1 VWLPPLGSAP
11 ALDTVLQIAG
21 PVPALTAPIG
31 VVDRPFEQRRTPL
44 IVDLSRA
51 AGNVALVGAP
61 QSGKSTALRT
71 LITALAVRHDP
82 RMVEFYCLDFGGG
95 GLTSLRN
102 WPHVGSVA
110 GRADPERVR
119 RTIARLGALIRS
131 REMLFHE
138 HGIESIEH
146 YRRLT
151 TKRDPL
157 CDRFGDVFLIVDGWL
172 SLQRELDNAEASVTA
187 LAAEGLSY
195 GVHVVVSASRWA
207 EIRPALRD
215 QIGTRIELR
224 LGDPADSE
232 LNRRRAQEVPERE
245 PGRGLTHEGLQMVV
259 ALPRLD
265 GQVSSS
271 GLADAAAQVG
281 QMLRRRHDGWTAPP
295 IALLPPQIEHDS
307 VRERTG
313 TIGPG
318 LIVGIEEDELEP
330 VAVDFTH
337 QLHLLVLGE
346 SECGKTA
353 TLRVLCRELLRTP
366 AAAQLHIVDPRRSL
380 LGVVDAASGQ
390 RGGYVASADALGEL
404 VPRLIGMLRRRMPPP
419 DTTPM
424 QMRTRSWWSG
434 PEIFIVV
441 DDYDLLAATG
451 GNPMSPL
458 LEMLPYSRDLGLH
471 LVVAR
476 SATGAARSMFEPL
489 LAGMRD
495 SGCMT
500 LLMSASPED
509 GLTIGSVRSTQL
521 PPGRG
526 VLVTRQRDPQL
537 IQVGWTPPP

>member
-1 VWLPPLGSAP
+1 M
-11 ALDTVLQIAG
+11 
-21 PVPALTAPIG
+21 
-31 VVDRPFEQRRTPL
+31 
-44 IVDLSRA
+44 
-51 AGNVALVGAP
+51 
-61 QSGKSTALRT
+61 RT

-95 GLTSLRN
+95 ALTSLRY

-110 GRADPERVR
+110 GRAEPERVR
-119 RTIARLGALIRS
+119 RTIARLAAVIRS
-131 REMLFHE
+131 RETLFRE

-146 YRRLT
+146 YRRLKAT
-151 TKRDPL
+151 RDPL
-157 CDRFGDVFLIVDGWL
+157 CDRFGDIFLIVDGWL
-172 SLQRELDNAEASVTA
+172 SLQRELDTAEATVTT

-232 LNRRRAQEVPERE
+232 LNRRRAQEVPEGE
-245 PGRGLTHEGLQMVV
+245 PGRGLTHEGLHMVV

-265 GQVSSS
+265 GQASSS
-271 GLADAAAQVG
+271 GLADAASQVG
-281 QMLRRRHDGWTAPP
+281 QMLRQRHDGWAAPP
-295 IALLPPQIEHDS
+295 IALLPPQIEHDI
-307 VRERTG
+307 VLERAG

-318 LIVGIEEDELEP
+318 LIVGIEENELEP

-353 TLRVLCRELLRTP
+353 TLRVLCRELQRTP
-366 AAAQLHIVDPRRSL
+366 TAAQLHVVDPRRSL
-380 LGVVDAASGQ
+380 LGVVDVQSGQ
-390 RGGYVASADALGEL
+390 QGGYVTSADALDEL
-404 VPRLIGMLRRRMPPP
+404 VPRLTGMLRGRMPPP
-419 DTTPM
+419 DATPM

-434 PEIFIVV
+434 PEIFVVV

-451 GNPMSPL
+451 GSPMAPL
-458 LEMLPYSRDLGLH
+458 LEVLPYSRDLGLH

-476 SATGAARSMFEPL
+476 SATGAARAMFEPL

-500 LLMSASPED
+500 LLMSASPEE
-509 GLTIGSVRSTQL
+509 GLTIGSVRPTQL

-526 VLVTRQRDPQL
+526 VLVTRRRDPQL